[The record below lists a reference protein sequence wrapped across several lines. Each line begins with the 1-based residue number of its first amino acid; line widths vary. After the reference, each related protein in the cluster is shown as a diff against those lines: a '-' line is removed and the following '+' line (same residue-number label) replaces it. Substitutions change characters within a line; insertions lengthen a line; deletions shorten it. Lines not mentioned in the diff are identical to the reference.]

1 MPTSAILPEPV
12 PGHRE
17 VARVQC
23 PALVTV
29 VHAPV
34 AGQSASVGLGECAAV
49 AFELSHPARK
59 STAYRAQRN
68 MPGWWWSATTGGH
81 VVYQS
86 WLERYHLMEFDRLPQ
101 VVGIS
106 GRHQH
111 IPGLFIR
118 FADGS
123 AVVVDC
129 RPIARADEKFHGVA
143 AVTRAICDQIGW
155 EYWLAGEP
163 IPTRA
168 ANLTWLAGYRRRC
181 AGSEQTVRSLTEIAS
196 EPVPL
201 LQGAEAAGDPVVVLP
216 TVFHLLWTG
225 VLRCDLDLP
234 LTDHTMMWTERG

>member
-1 MPTSAILPEPV
+1 MSTSTILPEPV

-17 VARVQC
+17 VTRVQC

-29 VHAPV
+29 IHAPV
-34 AGQSASVGLGECAAV
+34 ARQLASVGLGDCAAV
-49 AFELSHPARK
+49 AFELSRPAWK
-59 STAYRAQRN
+59 IPAYRGQRN

-86 WLERYHLMEFDRLPQ
+86 WLERHHLMEFDRLPQ

-106 GRHQH
+106 GQPFALSWTDELRRHQH

-129 RPIARADEKFHGVA
+129 RPIAGADEKFHSVA
-143 AVTRAICDQIGW
+143 AVTRAICDKIGW
-155 EYWLAGEP
+155 EY
-163 IPTRA
+163 R
-168 ANLTWLAGYRRRC
+168 LAGYRRSC
-181 AGSEQTVRSLTEIAS
+181 AGGEQTVRSLREIAS

-201 LQGAEAAGDPVVVLP
+201 LQGAEAVGDPVVVLP

-225 VLRCDLDLP
+225 VLHCDLDLT

>member
-1 MPTSAILPEPV
+1 MI
-12 PGHRE
+12 
-17 VARVQC
+17 
-23 PALVTV
+23 
-29 VHAPV
+29 HAPV
-34 AGQSASVGLGECAAV
+34 AGQLASVGLGDCAAV
-49 AFELSHPARK
+49 AFELSQPARK
-59 STAYRAQRN
+59 IRAYRGQRN
-68 MPGWWWSATTGGH
+68 MPGWWWSSTTGGH

-86 WLERYHLMEFDRLPQ
+86 WLERHHLMEFDRLPQ

-106 GRHQH
+106 GQPFALSWTDALRRHQH
-111 IPGLFIR
+111 IPGLFVR

-129 RPIARADEKFHGVA
+129 RPIAGADEKFHGVA

-155 EYWLAGEP
+155 EYRLAGEP
-163 IPTRA
+163 TPTRA
-168 ANLTWLAGYRRRC
+168 ANLTWLAGYRRSC
-181 AGSEQTVRSLTEIAS
+181 AGGEQTVGSLTQIAS

-201 LQGAEAAGDPVVVLP
+201 LQGAEAVGDPVVVLP